1 MTTNSSS
8 SNIVAASPEAVRVT
22 SSQKIDIARVA
33 TRREHDLLG
42 ELDVPADAYWG
53 IHTLRAV
60 TNFPITGVPIGHFPE
75 LVRALALVKQAAA
88 RANRRLGL
96 SRPGK
101 VRRDRTRLRCS
112 SPRRTVSTISS

>member
-22 SSQKIDIARVA
+22 SSQKIDIAGVA

-60 TNFPITGVPIGHFPE
+60 TNSWAVI
-75 LVRALALVKQAAA
+75 
-88 RANRRLGL
+88 
-96 SRPGK
+96 
-101 VRRDRTRLRCS
+101 
-112 SPRRTVSTISS
+112 